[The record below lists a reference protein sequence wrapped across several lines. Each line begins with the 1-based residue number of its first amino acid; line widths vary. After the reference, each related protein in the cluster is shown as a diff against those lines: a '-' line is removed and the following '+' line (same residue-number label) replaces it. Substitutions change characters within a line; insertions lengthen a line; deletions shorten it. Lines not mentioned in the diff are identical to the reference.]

1 MFFKKKNQGNTSE
14 APLAVTKDKH
24 ANIQDYLYSMSFLS
38 KFVIR
43 KKKELLDED
52 VKTYHELD
60 KIKDSY
66 NQVID
71 NNAKIYDAIDS
82 IGQEFS
88 KVGEVSEEFSE
99 VIRKVSEVSEGA
111 KVDVKNLKE
120 SSERVEIQFFEISHI
135 YEEFQKGFA
144 EIQAATQGIVGIAN
158 QTNLL
163 ALNAAIEAARAGEH
177 GRGFAVVAEEVTQLS
192 IGIKNL
198 VGDVNKSM
206 ANLQESSA
214 KLTRSLSNAGESMT
228 ESKKQMD
235 STETVFGDILSAV
248 SGVRGVQ
255 EEIQSMVGNCGQLVK
270 SIQSDMSGYEGRYN
284 EVLDNIEGMRSLM
297 TEKGFIYED
306 ISNMMEQAEPLIEK
320 IREAR

>member
-1 MFFKKKNQGNTSE
+1 M
-14 APLAVTKDKH
+14 
-24 ANIQDYLYSMSFLS
+24 
-38 KFVIR
+38 
-43 KKKELLDED
+43 
-52 VKTYHELD
+52 
-60 KIKDSY
+60 
-66 NQVID
+66 
-71 NNAKIYDAIDS
+71 
-82 IGQEFS
+82 
-88 KVGEVSEEFSE
+88 
-99 VIRKVSEVSEGA
+99 
-111 KVDVKNLKE
+111 
-120 SSERVEIQFFEISHI
+120 
-135 YEEFQKGFA
+135 
-144 EIQAATQGIVGIAN
+144 GIAN